1 MNIIQKATQAITAR
15 AVGAAAAV
23 KAATRKF
30 TSFLGRKETAPDP
43 HAAEIEAYKRA
54 LWAIDQ
60 GIQNPED
67 GIALAGMEKARE
79 YLNRSAALAGKGKLQ
94 NWNRQQMAERWIASD
109 YSTKTGQK
117 DLQDRRL
124 ETFNA
129 NFGINL
135 SKSQYNSMR
144 GMIHSPAFQKLL
156 EVNRNLY
163 QAIYNMVGEQI
174 EKGADPVRLEQ
185 VLDLFARSGTDNFED
200 MPDLMQLSSEDFHN
214 LYTESGELFGSFTF
228 EDADEI
234 ERRDLFEGIV
244 GKYVRL

>member
-1 MNIIQKATQAITAR
+1 MNIFQKTTQAITAR

-60 GIQNPED
+60 GIQNPEN
-67 GIALAGMEKARE
+67 GVAQVGMDKARE

-94 NWNRQQMAERWIASD
+94 NWNRQQMAQRWIESD
-109 YSTKTGQK
+109 YSSKVGQE
-117 DLQDRRL
+117 DLQDRKL
-124 ETFNA
+124 DTFNA

-135 SKSQYNSMR
+135 SKSQYNAMR

-156 EVNRNLY
+156 EMHRNMY
-163 QAIYNMVGEQI
+163 REIYNMVGEAI
-174 EKGADPVRLEQ
+174 EKGTDPVRIEQ
-185 VLDLFARSGTDNFED
+185 TLDVYVRSGVGNFED
-200 MPDLMQLSSEDFHN
+200 FAGIIQLSSEDFHN
-214 LYTESGELFGSFTF
+214 FYTESGELFESFTY
-228 EDADEI
+228 EDSDDI
-234 ERRDLFEGIV
+234 DRLDMFEGMA